1 MLKNKSKII
10 TVVLL
15 VMTVGLVAAIIYI
28 SQIITNEPKVGQA
41 NTNLAPQKTKAADV
55 SYQKTVA
62 LNNITPTIISQT
74 TLAPIS
80 SEQKAK
86 ETMAI
91 LSPTVIPT
99 INNLLAVN
107 SLTASVSPTL
117 EPTIGGLKLTPTEM
131 ILAYNNLTVTPVSG
145 NVYTSSISATT
156 VAKAKTLP
164 DSGFITNSIIMF
176 VAAGLIIFF
185 SFMF

>member
-1 MLKNKSKII
+1 MFKNKSKII
-10 TVVLL
+10 TAVLL
-15 VMTVGLVAAIIYI
+15 VMTIGLVAAIIYI
-28 SQIITNEPKVGQA
+28 SQIITSEPKVGQA

-62 LNNITPTIISQT
+62 LNDITSIPVSPSLESVRST
-74 TLAPIS
+74 TV
-80 SEQKAK
+80 
-86 ETMAI
+86 

-99 INNLLAVN
+99 VSNLLAVN
-107 SLTASVSPTL
+107 SMTASASPTL
-117 EPTIGGLKLTPTEM
+117 EPTIGGLILTPTETV
-131 ILAYNNLTVTPVSG
+131 LAYNNLTVTPVSG

>member
-10 TVVLL
+10 TIVLL

-28 SQIITNEPKVGQA
+28 SQIITSQPQQGEV

-62 LNNITPTIISQT
+62 LDEVTPTLVPTATAPGENEVLTPTVVANSLLALNSNDSTLSASITPTVAAETTT
-74 TLAPIS
+74 TLTP
-80 SEQKAK
+80 
-86 ETMAI
+86 
-91 LSPTVIPT
+91 SPTEV
-99 INNLLAVN
+99 V
-107 SLTASVSPTL
+107 
-117 EPTIGGLKLTPTEM
+117 
-131 ILAYNNLTVTPVSG
+131 LAYNVTPLVTDS
-145 NVYTSSISATT
+145 SASISATT